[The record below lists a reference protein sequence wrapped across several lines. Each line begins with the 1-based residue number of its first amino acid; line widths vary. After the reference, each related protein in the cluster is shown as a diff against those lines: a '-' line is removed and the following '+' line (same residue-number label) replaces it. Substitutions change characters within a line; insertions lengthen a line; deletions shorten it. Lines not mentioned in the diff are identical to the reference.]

1 MNGLPL
7 RLLKWVFLGLV
18 ALYLITPLAVVTG
31 VSFNTQPIMNF
42 PPVKPS
48 LHWYTQFF
56 SDAGWVSALEVSL
69 SVALGASLLAGL
81 IAFPIAY
88 IGWKRASWLTR
99 LLNGLGALPFMLPL
113 VVLAVVFLVFWSW
126 LGLAGHMGSTVVS
139 HAMVFAAMPLAFITL
154 GFSSIDNSL
163 IESARTMGARDNEIL
178 RTIILP
184 IVMPYVS
191 SGLVFVFVSSLNEY
205 IIAYLVAGFTVETLP
220 IKVFNSLRMGFQP
233 TMCVGA
239 VLFMALGIAAF
250 SLVARIGDL
259 PKLLGGRA

>member
-1 MNGLPL
+1 
-7 RLLKWVFLGLV
+7 
-18 ALYLITPLAVVTG
+18 
-31 VSFNTQPIMNF
+31 
-42 PPVKPS
+42 
-48 LHWYTQFF
+48 
-56 SDAGWVSALEVSL
+56 
-69 SVALGASLLAGL
+69 
-81 IAFPIAY
+81 
-88 IGWKRASWLTR
+88 
-99 LLNGLGALPFMLPL
+99 
-113 VVLAVVFLVFWSW
+113 
-126 LGLAGHMGSTVVS
+126 
-139 HAMVFAAMPLAFITL
+139 AMPLAFITL

-259 PKLLGGRA
+259 PKL